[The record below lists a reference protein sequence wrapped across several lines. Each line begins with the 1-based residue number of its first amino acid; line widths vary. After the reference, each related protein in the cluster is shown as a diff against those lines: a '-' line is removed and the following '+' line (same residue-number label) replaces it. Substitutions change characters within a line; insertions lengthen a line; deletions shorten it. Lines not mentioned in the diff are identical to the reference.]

1 MRVPLLLLLLPCLEA
16 SVFCRLAQC
25 PSQPIKIKFSVS
37 RLIIIYP
44 PTYLSTYPCAAILL
58 PPPLDPSYSRDA
70 AYPPAFPG
78 HPRVHLITYSTSQ
91 IGHAAARC

>member
-16 SVFCRLAQC
+16 SVFCRLAQ
-25 PSQPIKIKFSVS
+25 
-37 RLIIIYP
+37 
-44 PTYLSTYPCAAILL
+44 PTYLSTYPCSAILL

-70 AYPPAFPG
+70 AYPPAFLG